1 MSWLFSQA
9 LVAEYS
15 AGTSLDSAP
24 CALSSGTPTPQASWL
39 PDKTTAVCRLSRS
52 GMTFKPL
59 TVEDGEAVL
68 MSFRAA
74 FPARIFQRP
83 EKGPESTASAAE
95 CGGIWPESFA
105 RWSPDS
111 SSWKTPQCS
120 LLAGLDE
127 FSETWPRW
135 GMMRAGE
142 CLVQSMPVLRTSE
155 NGSGLLPTPLA
166 SIGTNGGPNQRD
178 SSGRPGLQMAAMNW
192 PTPSAY
198 KQTASGD
205 LINADGTEW
214 DGVSKLHSKK
224 TGKPVQTALL
234 DKVRNWPTPHGF
246 SKDGKS
252 NGPSGNE
259 LGRAVNRSM
268 WPTPTMGDYRSERP
282 TFDPSSSQQSE
293 RSLATAARHWPTPTV
308 HDSKNNGAASQ
319 MEQNTKPLNAEIGG
333 SLNPTWVEWLMG
345 WPIGWTDLNVSAM
358 DKFRQWCRSHG
369 RGL

>member
-1 MSWLFSQA
+1 
-9 LVAEYS
+9 
-15 AGTSLDSAP
+15 
-24 CALSSGTPTPQASWL
+24 
-39 PDKTTAVCRLSRS
+39 
-52 GMTFKPL
+52 
-59 TVEDGEAVL
+59 

-192 PTPSAY
+192 PTPCARDH
-198 KQTASGD
+198 K
-205 LINADGTEW
+205 
-214 DGVSKLHSKK
+214 GVS
-224 TGKPVQTALL
+224 G
-234 DKVRNWPTPHGF
+234 
-246 SKDGKS
+246 
-252 NGPSGNE
+252 SGRQAKRGNPQDTHCNAVA
-259 LGRAVNRSM
+259 GRM